1 MAEQAS
7 TAEQLAQVEALKKA
21 DRKSFRHDLNREPLW
36 HVTGKE
42 SGTLLSLQE
51 AATKLDRSLNF
62 VAKRLQSGTI
72 PFIIKGEERHI
83 PERGLA
89 AWQAIMEQHELI
101 D

>member
-1 MAEQAS
+1 VVFTNGNCCA
-7 TAEQLAQVEALKKA
+7 
-21 DRKSFRHDLNREPLW
+21 LNREPLW